1 MKNFAMKLLGFT
13 TAYVFVFATLNQTNV
28 NIRILLMMHSIG
40 FILIP
45 LMSYTVL
52 TDNYT
57 TNKTFKDWYED
68 HPMETLDEGNEEE
81 T

>member
-1 MKNFAMKLLGFT
+1 MKLLGFT

>member
-68 HPMETLDEGNEEE
+68 HPMDTLEDEEDN
-81 T
+81 